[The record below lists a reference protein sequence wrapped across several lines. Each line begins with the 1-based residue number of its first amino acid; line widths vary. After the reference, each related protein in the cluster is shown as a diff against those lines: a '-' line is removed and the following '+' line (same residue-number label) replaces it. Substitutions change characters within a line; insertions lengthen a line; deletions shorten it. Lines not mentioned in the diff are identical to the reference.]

1 MTAKRDGPVF
11 KSLQLSKVFWV
22 AISIVYS
29 YCLLVLYAFSFFLGD
44 VLDPEIAAQYYIA
57 LKLTSVRLVI
67 MILGLIA
74 YPLILTWFLK
84 YAKYVT
90 LLLTAWVI
98 TMYIEDYFVL
108 YAMVKYPEGGLNA
121 LVQSLRPIPIF
132 SLIWICFELTSSPQP
147 RD

>member
-1 MTAKRDGPVF
+1 MF
-11 KSLQLSKVFWV
+11 KSLQLSKAFWIT
-22 AISIVYS
+22 ISIVYS
-29 YCLLVLYAFSFFLGD
+29 YCLLVLYAFSIFLGD

-67 MILGLIA
+67 MVLGLIA